1 MAAEN
6 GEQSNEA
13 EPKKTGVVDE
23 ENYSHGRRQK
33 LIEDTRERA
42 VEVRTE
48 ARSQMISGQLS
59 RRDARQHYRGAVEG
73 YLLHV
78 VPLLRQEQADA
89 DFETDYLQGVEIGT
103 IDFEP
108 PDELRDFARDNII
121 RLAKGSKV
129 PTQRTVAVRG
139 LETVLSLPSP
149 LAQTWSVVV
158 DKAGPDKRV
167 ARTTKELPLSLLDEC
182 MQVTDKAL
190 SEFDIGVKLDEK
202 EQQTK
207 ITREL
212 LKEVDEWRQQ
222 NLQNL
227 DQ

>member
-1 MAAEN
+1 MSKQN
-6 GEQSNEA
+6 GKEPDEA
-13 EPKKTGVVDE
+13 EPTKTGVVDE
-23 ENYSHGRRQK
+23 ENYSHSRRQQ

-59 RRDARQHYRGAVEG
+59 RRDARQHYRGAVES
-73 YLLHV
+73 YLLQV

-89 DFETDYLQGVEIGT
+89 DFETDYLEEAEIGT
-103 IDFEP
+103 ITFEP
-108 PDELRDFARDNII
+108 PSELKQFARDNII
-121 RLAKGSKV
+121 RLANGSKV
-129 PTQRTVAVRG
+129 PTERTVAVRG

-149 LAQTWSVVV
+149 ISQTWSVVV
-158 DKAGPDKRV
+158 DKAGGPDKRV
-167 ARTTKELPLSLLDEC
+167 ARTTKELPLSLLDEV
-182 MQVTDKAL
+182 MQTTDKAL
-190 SEFDIGVKLDEK
+190 SEFDIGIKLDEK

-207 ITREL
+207 ITKEL

-222 NLQNL
+222 NL